1 MRTTVTLDAD
11 VVSRLERL
19 RGTRPFNEVV
29 NEALRFGLD
38 QLERAQRGG
47 KEPRYKI
54 KTVRAYPRR
63 TNLDNIAEIIAE
75 VEGEDYK

>member
-1 MRTTVTLDAD
+1 
-11 VVSRLERL
+11 
-19 RGTRPFNEVV
+19 V